1 MRNLSFALAAAVA
14 ASLIA
19 AGAAVSDPVFA
30 NQCGVQPQQTVWGEY
45 GWPTLTSILARPG
58 TLLAVSTAGDGHSGD
73 KYAAA
78 VRQRGAATYAFVT
91 AGGRVLDSGRVRC
104 ARSHR

>member
-45 GWPTLTSILARPG
+45 GWPTLVSILAKPG
-58 TLLAVSTAGDGHSGD
+58 TLLAVSTAGDGHSTS
-73 KYAAA
+73 ASAQ
-78 VRQRGAATYAFVT
+78 VSERVNTRPMTFVM
-91 AGGRVLDSGRVRC
+91 GRWRC
-104 ARSHR
+104 